1 MESLDLLHVSP
12 EIQEKIEKLIT
23 ENDHFKNLFE
33 EYRKVKQEVSLI
45 KSDEVVAID
54 EHLKE
59 LKVKI
64 LHLKDEIYAIID
76 AK

>member
-1 MESLDLLHVSP
+1 MENLDLLHESP
-12 EIQEKIEKLIT
+12 EIQEKIEKLIA
-23 ENDHFKNLFE
+23 ENDHFKELFE

-45 KSDEVVAID
+45 KSEEMVTTD

-64 LHLKDEIYAIID
+64 LHLKDEIYSIIRR
-76 AK
+76 